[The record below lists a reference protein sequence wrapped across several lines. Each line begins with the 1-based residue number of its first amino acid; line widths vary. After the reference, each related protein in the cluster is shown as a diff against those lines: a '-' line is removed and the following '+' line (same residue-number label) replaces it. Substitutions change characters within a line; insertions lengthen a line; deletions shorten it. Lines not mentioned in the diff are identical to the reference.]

1 MSGSFG
7 TASSKPFSYGG
18 GNNGFKINRETSTTV
33 TNAFKVDHTPQ
44 NTTSSGGFGNHSSQ
58 VNTITPPTPSVT
70 NTVPTGG
77 FSNSVPT
84 GGFSNTVT
92 PYNPQTNDPY
102 IDLLQTNNKELK
114 QKLEQIEADNYKM
127 SLEIGTLRERT
138 RIVDDLSRLQHQYS
152 VQIIVRNPDGTEKD
166 IILPSY

>member
-1 MSGSFG
+1 MSVSFG
-7 TASSKPFSYGG
+7 SASSKPFSYGG

-58 VNTITPPTPSVT
+58 VNTITPPTPSVP

-77 FSNSVPT
+77 FSNSVT
-84 GGFSNTVT
+84 S
-92 PYNPQTNDPY
+92 YNPQTNDPY